1 MNTNSLL
8 EAVTLILIAF
18 GTGLLISAA
27 FQTRQIMRLSKD
39 AKFTRN
45 WQIIMLLLLFF
56 LVGYPAALVSTLI
69 GTSNLL
75 LISIEAVFFFGAF
88 FVYRQT
94 EASLT
99 TIKGLLSGNN
109 DLQAEHT
116 DLASKLANRASQLT
130 AVNEIGRTISA
141 ILNPEELIMEAVNQ
155 VNDRFGYYYT
165 AVFLV
170 DPEGRWAH
178 LEYATGEAGRVLKE
192 NQHRLEVGGK
202 SMVGTAIS
210 TQQAR
215 VAQVVATES
224 VRYENPLL
232 PYTRSEIAL
241 PLIVGE
247 NVIGALDAQS
257 IHEGTFVP
265 QEVEA
270 LQSLSRQ
277 IAISLENA
285 RVFKNLNQ
293 GLEEMRSIQKQY
305 VLASWKPMLEGQDF
319 EYNASAEDLLTN
331 SSQLEIPLSLRDEII
346 GRINL
351 AGEGIWTPEQR
362 NLIEAV
368 ATQAALALENARLL
382 EESQSSASRDRLM
395 AEITGKIWTAPTID
409 GILQV
414 AVRELGGALEATE
427 ATIELRVEE

>member
-1 MNTNSLL
+1 MNINSLL
-8 EAVTLILIAF
+8 EAVTIILIAL
-18 GTGLLISAA
+18 GTGLLIYTA
-27 FQTRQIMRLSKD
+27 FQTRQIMRLSQD

-45 WQIIMLLLLFF
+45 WQIVMLLILFF
-56 LVGYPAALVSTLI
+56 LVGYPAALVSALM
-69 GTSNLL
+69 GSSNLL
-75 LISIEAVFFFGAF
+75 LISIEIIFFFGAF

-94 EASLT
+94 EVSFT
-99 TIKGLLSGNN
+99 TIRDLLSGN
-109 DLQAEHT
+109 T
-116 DLASKLANRASQLT
+116 DLKNERTDLEGKVASKASQLT
-130 AVNEIGRTISA
+130 AVNEIGRALSA
-141 ILNPEELIMEAVNQ
+141 ILDPEELIREAVNQ

-170 DPEGRWAH
+170 DPAGRWAQ

-210 TQQAR
+210 TQLPR
-215 VAQVVATES
+215 VAQVVATEP

-232 PYTRSEIAL
+232 PYTRSEIAI
-241 PLIVGE
+241 PLIVGD

-257 IHEGTFVP
+257 IREGTFVP

-270 LQSLSRQ
+270 LQSLTRQ
-277 IAISLENA
+277 IAISIENA
-285 RVFKNLNQ
+285 RVFQDLNQ
-293 GLEEMRSIQKQY
+293 NLEEMRSVQKQY
-305 VLASWKPMLEGQDF
+305 VLASWKPTLEGQGF

-351 AGEGIWTPEQR
+351 AGEGVWTPEQR